1 MSEKMKKKKNWRYH
15 HFTHCTKNYD
25 HMMHDGLTDVWTER
39 QTDRQTD
46 RQTEKVTYRGGC
58 ST

>member
-25 HMMHDGLTDVWTER
+25 HMMHDGLTDVWM
-39 QTDRQTD
+39 DRQTD
-46 RQTEKVTYRGGC
+46 RQKK
-58 ST
+58 